1 MPAPSSCDRLTL
13 RVVLFKVSPLVGRI
27 YLMKMA
33 ARRQLRP
40 STKHGWAIFDTCLGC
55 MACMTAC
62 PSGVDYAKLVEA
74 TRAQIERR
82 FTRPAPEKR
91 FRRFLFSIFTRPA
104 RLRALLLPLR
114 LYQKAGLEALALRM
128 GTPKLLSAT
137 AAGHGGKVSH
147 TYRVGRPKTEIPT
160 RSKNKVGTCNEL
172 LFLVGRQRTLRPAS
186 RRPPQ
191 EA

>member
-1 MPAPSSCDRLTL
+1 MPTPSSCDRLTL

-104 RLRALLLPLR
+104 RLRALLLPVSEGR
-114 LYQKAGLEALALRM
+114 ARGAGAAHGHPETAFRNSCGPWRKSL
-128 GTPKLLSAT
+128 PHLSSWA
-137 AAGHGGKVSH
+137 
-147 TYRVGRPKTEIPT
+147 P
-160 RSKNKVGTCNEL
+160 
-172 LFLVGRQRTLRPAS
+172 
-186 RRPPQ
+186 
-191 EA
+191 

>member
-1 MPAPSSCDRLTL
+1 ETW
-13 RVVLFKVSPLVGRI
+13 VG
-27 YLMKMA
+27 
-33 ARRQLRP
+33 
-40 STKHGWAIFDTCLGC
+40 HFDACLGC

-137 AAGHGGKVSH
+137 AAG
-147 TYRVGRPKTEIPT
+147 
-160 RSKNKVGTCNEL
+160 
-172 LFLVGRQRTLRPAS
+172 
-186 RRPPQ
+186 
-191 EA
+191 